1 MVKQTTCCM
10 YLMLITKCTEQLVGV
25 LVGTQNMSDGY
36 SVRVSHQAAY
46 AALISCKAKLN
57 PRHIRWPEPKGIQEP
72 ALCPSL
78 VSHLQ
83 IHHPTHA

>member
-46 AALISCKAKLN
+46 AAQSRSIIGTVHE
-57 PRHIRWPEPKGIQEP
+57 R
-72 ALCPSL
+72 
-78 VSHLQ
+78 
-83 IHHPTHA
+83 